1 MNHSIHL
8 RPDELAGLVV
18 KAATNAEN
26 EGYWTGT
33 GPISE
38 DAARHLTT
46 FLGLLLGGDDHV
58 DEKELKVF
66 EQVWTA
72 ATGGN
77 PDEDELRTSVTRSVN
92 LADDPDALQEYLT
105 ATPPYMQAVIAM
117 DRDRGTRNA
126 EQVVTAL
133 SGLALAVL
141 AADGKAAA
149 EEDSVFTTHLNHLRN
164 ELAKDGLVG
173 KD

>member
-8 RPDELAGLVV
+8 RPDELSRLVV
-18 KAATNAEN
+18 QAASNAEN
-26 EGYWTGT
+26 EGYWTGPS
-33 GPISE
+33 PIAQ
-38 DAARHLTT
+38 DAARHLIT

-58 DEKELKVF
+58 DEKELKIF
-66 EQVWTA
+66 EEVWTA
-72 ATGGN
+72 ATGGA
-77 PDEDELRTSVTRSVN
+77 PSEDELRTSVTRSVN

-105 ATPPYMQAVIAM
+105 STPPYLQAVIAM
-117 DRDRGTRNA
+117 DRERGTRNA

-141 AADGKAAA
+141 AADGQAAA

-164 ELAKDGLVG
+164 ELSTDGSTAQ
-173 KD
+173 D

>member
-1 MNHSIHL
+1 MSHSIHL

-18 KAATNAEN
+18 KAATNAEQ

-33 GPISE
+33 GPVSE

-46 FLGLLLGGDDHV
+46 FLGLLLGSDDNV
-58 DEKELKVF
+58 DEKELKIF
-66 EQVWTA
+66 EQVWA
-72 ATGGN
+72 ATTGGS

-105 ATPPYMQAVIAM
+105 ATPPYLQAVIAM

-141 AADGKAAA
+141 AADGQAAA